1 MIALHAGHRILL
13 TRFPRG
19 LFGHRAW
26 ILAALVAVA
35 SIGCQGTAPDGPT
48 GAQGKEK
55 RSGADANPAESSTN
69 GSNRGASNPGATEP
83 TGAESSVV
91 DESAAGT
98 VEQETWDVITMQG
111 VKVGYGHT
119 VVKRLGDGPDSR
131 IATHSESHLSLA
143 RAGQAGQQTLIV
155 DSLQHADGRLIR
167 VASEIAS
174 GASST
179 VTKGEVDSDFMRF
192 ETTTTGKTLATRLPW
207 QDDWSGYFAVEQS
220 LRSDP
225 LEPGETRQLKELQPG
240 YNLLADVTL
249 RAVEFEATE
258 MRGGEERLLRIESET
273 NLAGTPIASVLWTD
287 EQGNLRKTSVP
298 ALQQATYRTTR
309 EDALRE
315 LTEKSFDILNA
326 TVIRLD
332 RRIEQPLAAKQMNY
346 RVESTTVDPA
356 TIFVPSARQR
366 IERVDEHAALL
377 TVINTFG
384 SVGDDSQPA
393 DSAADASNAANEDR
407 PEPADSR
414 PNNLVQS
421 DDPGVIR
428 MATSVAADQTDAARI
443 AIALEDHVH
452 RSITSKNFSQ
462 AFSTAAD
469 VAKTLEGDCTEHAVL
484 LAAVCRARKIP
495 SRVAIGLVYFEQ
507 QGQPSFAYHMWTE
520 AWTGE
525 RWLSLDA
532 TLGRGG
538 IGVGHLKL
546 TSSSLE
552 GSDGYAA
559 FLPVFRVM
567 GQLQIKIAD
576 DAEPAEK

>member
-1 MIALHAGHRILL
+1 MIALHAGHRTLL

-19 LFGHRAW
+19 LFGHRLW
-26 ILAALVAVA
+26 ILAALLAVA
-35 SIGCQGTAPDGPT
+35 SIGCQATTTDQPAGTQNNGERT
-48 GAQGKEK
+48 
-55 RSGADANPAESSTN
+55 GADANQADLSTTAKAES
-69 GSNRGASNPGATEP
+69 TEVAR
-83 TGAESSVV
+83 AEFPAV
-91 DESAAGT
+91 DEATAGT
-98 VEQETWDVITMQG
+98 VEQESWDVITMQG

-119 VVKRLGDGPDSR
+119 VVKRIGEGADSQ

-143 RAGQAGQQTLIV
+143 RAGQAGQQTLVV
-155 DSLQHADGRLIR
+155 DSLQHADGRLISVR
-167 VASEIAS
+167 SEIAS

-179 VTKGEVDSDFMRF
+179 VTKGQVDGDFMHF

-220 LRSDP
+220 LRNNP
-225 LEPGETRQLKELQPG
+225 LKAGETRQLKELQPG

-258 MRGGEERLLRIESET
+258 MRGGEEQLLRIESVT
-273 NLAGTPIASVLWTD
+273 NLAGTPIASLLWTD

-298 ALQQATYRTTR
+298 ALQQTTYRTTR

-315 LTEKSFDILNA
+315 STDKSFDILNA
-326 TVIRLD
+326 TVIRLN
-332 RRIEQPLAAKQMNY
+332 RRIEQPLLAKQLTY

-356 TIFVPSARQR
+356 TIFVPSPRQQ
-366 IERVDEHAALL
+366 IERVDEQTALL
-377 TVINTFG
+377 TVNNTVG
-384 SVGDDSQPA
+384 SVAGGSQPA
-393 DSAADASNAANEDR
+393 DSAANAANDDR

-421 DDPGVIR
+421 DDPGVMQ
-428 MATSVAADQTDAARI
+428 MATSVAADQTDPESI
-443 AIALEDHVH
+443 AIALENQVH

-469 VAKTLEGDCTEHAVL
+469 VAKSLEGDCTEHAVL
-484 LAAVCRARKIP
+484 LAALCRARQIP
-495 SRVAIGLVYFEQ
+495 ARVAIGLVYFEQ
-507 QGQPSFAYHMWTE
+507 QGEPSFAYHMWTE

-567 GQLQIKIAD
+567 GQLRITIAD
-576 DAEPAEK
+576 EAGTAEK